1 MTDKNLE
8 RLLYLEEVE
17 GGKALEW
24 AARQTQQTTDHL
36 KKDPQFTSVYQDILM
51 GYQDKNRLKMGLIHR
66 FYYYNFWQDE
76 INPKGLWRRIKL
88 SEFSSGNWEN
98 LFDFDKWFSDT
109 EENLTFSSF
118 QPHPDPTNDHL
129 VMLSLSV
136 GGKDANVIREFD
148 LIKKIFVNDGFN
160 LAEAKQTFAWRSHDE
175 ILIATGELTDS
186 GYPGQL
192 LLLKRNQEI
201 KDAII
206 LFKTSKENMGLWI
219 NHYDYTHDGV
229 EQKMIV
235 LDERVGFYTGFSHL
249 IDADQVKKLNIPEDA
264 DLLSFYRNSFVFRLK
279 SPWNSFLGDSV
290 LISTIPSLIA
300 KDSSEIDLLWSPNG
314 KISFQSFFINSD
326 KFFIRLS
333 ENVLSSIFEIKMK
346 DDSWELERI
355 TPDNKSTYN
364 MVAFDQ
370 ESELSIIAEKS
381 FLKPTTLYLYN
392 SKTAKWVLFQQGSTY
407 FSPESFDVEQWWST
421 SLDGEKIPYFIIK
434 KKDLKFD
441 SQNPV
446 WLYGYGGFEISLEPF
461 YLGMTG
467 KLWLEKGGVFVWSNI
482 RGGGEFGPSW
492 HQAALKMNR
501 HLCYQDFSSI
511 AEDLIQRKLTNEK
524 KILIEGGSN
533 GGLLV
538 GTSLTK
544 RPELFKAV
552 VCGVPLLD
560 MMRSHLLHAGASWV
574 AEYGS
579 PEDGPEMKAYLE
591 SYSPLQ
597 NIKPGVRYPATFFH
611 TSTYDDRVHPGH
623 ARKMA
628 ARMIEENQKVYF
640 HEEREGGHQGRT
652 SPAKNA
658 ENTALHMIFAYQEL
672 GTRN

>member
-1 MTDKNLE
+1 MNDKNLE

-17 GGKALEW
+17 GEKALEW
-24 AARQTQQTTDHL
+24 AATQTQQTTEQL
-36 KKDPQFTSVYQDILM
+36 KKDPRFESVYQNMLTEF
-51 GYQDKNRLKMGLIHR
+51 QDQNRLKTGVIHH

-76 INPKGLWRRIKL
+76 NNPKGLWRRIRL
-88 SEFSSGNWEN
+88 SEFASGSWEN
-98 LFDFDKWFSDT
+98 LLDFDQWFKQTGES
-109 EENLTFSSF
+109 LTYSRFEA
-118 QPHPDPTNDHL
+118 HPDPANDHL

-136 GGKDANVIREFD
+136 GGKDASVIREFD
-148 LIKKIFVNDGFN
+148 LIQKTFIDQGFN
-160 LAEAKQTFAWRSHDE
+160 LPEAKQSFVWKSHDE
-175 ILIATGELTDS
+175 LLIATGELTDS

-192 LLLKRNQEI
+192 LLLKRHQKIEEA
-201 KDAII
+201 KV
-206 LFKTSKENMGLWI
+206 LYKTSKEKMGLWVNTQEFI
-219 NHYDYTHDGV
+219 DQGI
-229 EQKMIV
+229 EQKIFV
-235 LDERVGFYTGFSHL
+235 LDERVGFYTGFSYIVDH
-249 IDADQVKKLNIPEDA
+249 DQVKKINIPEDA
-264 DLLSFYRNSFVFRLK
+264 DLLSYYQNSLVFRLK
-279 SPWNSFLGDSV
+279 SKWRDFAADSV
-290 LISTIPSLIA
+290 LLSSISSLTE
-300 KDSSEIDLLWSPNG
+300 SPVSEVECLWSPVG
-314 KISFQSFFINSD
+314 RISFQAFFVNSG

-333 ENVLSSIFEIKMK
+333 ENVLSAIFELKK
-346 DDSWELERI
+346 KSDSWELARV
-355 TPDNKSTYN
+355 TPDNQSTFG
-364 MVAFDQ
+364 VLAFDQ
-370 ESELSIIAEKS
+370 QSGLSVISERS
-381 FLKPTTLYLYN
+381 FLKPTTLHLYN
-392 SKTAKWVLFQQGSTY
+392 SKTSEWTPFQQGSSY
-407 FSPESFDVEQWWST
+407 FSPENFEVEQWWST

-434 KKDLKFD
+434 KKNLQF
-441 SQNPV
+441 NGNHPV

-467 KLWLEKGGVFVWSNI
+467 KNWLENGGVYVYSNI

-511 AEDLIQRKLTNEK
+511 AEDLIQRKLTNAK
-524 KILIEGGSN
+524 KILIQGGSN

-538 GTSLTK
+538 GTTLTK

-579 PEDGPEMKAYLE
+579 PDEGPEMKAYLE

-597 NIKPGVRYPATFFH
+597 NVKPGVLYPSTYFH

-652 SPAKNA
+652 SPSKNA
-658 ENTALHMIFAYQEL
+658 ESEALQIIFAYQEL
-672 GTRN
+672 GV

>member
-1 MTDKNLE
+1 MTDRKLE
-8 RLLYLEEVE
+8 RLLYLEDVE
-17 GGKALEW
+17 GEKALEW
-24 AARQTQQTTDHL
+24 AAHQTQQATDHL
-36 KKDPQFTSVYQDILM
+36 KQDPRFASVFEDILT
-51 GYQDKNRLKMGLIHR
+51 GYQDKNRLKMGIIHH

-88 SEFSSGNWEN
+88 SEFNSGNWDN
-98 LFDFDKWFSDT
+98 LFDFDKWFKDT
-109 EENLTFSSF
+109 EENLTYSSF
-118 QPHPDPTNDHL
+118 EPHPDPKNDHL

-148 LIKKIFVNDGFN
+148 LIQKIFVNDGFN
-160 LAEAKQTFAWRSHDE
+160 LSEAKQTFAWRSHDE
-175 ILIATGELTDS
+175 ILIAVGKLTNS

-192 LLLKRNQEI
+192 LLLKRHQKIENA
-201 KDAII
+201 KV
-206 LFKTSKENMGLWI
+206 LFKTSKENMGLWVT
-219 NHYDYTHDGV
+219 HYEYTSDGL
-229 EQKMIV
+229 EKKMIA
-235 LDERVGFYTGFSHL
+235 LDERVGFYTGFSHI
-249 IDADQVKKLNIPEDA
+249 IDEDQVKKLNIPEDA
-264 DLLSFYRNSFVFRLK
+264 ELLCYYENSFVFRLK
-279 SPWNSFLGDSV
+279 SLWNSFLADSV
-290 LISTIPSLIA
+290 LISTISSLTEA
-300 KDSSEIDLLWSPNG
+300 DSVEVECLWSPKNR
-314 KISFQSFFINSD
+314 ISFQSFFVNSG

-333 ENVLSSIFEIKMK
+333 ENVLSSIFELKKK
-346 DDSWELERI
+346 DNSWGLERI
-355 TPDNKSTYN
+355 TPDNKSTFS

-370 ESELSIIAEKS
+370 QSELAIIAENS
-381 FLKPTTLYLYN
+381 FLIPTTLHLYN
-392 SKTAKWVLFQQGSTY
+392 SKSAELTLFQQGSSR
-407 FSPESFDVEQWWST
+407 FSSVDFEVEQWWST

-434 KKDLKFD
+434 KKNLKFD
-441 SQNPV
+441 GQNPV

-461 YLGMTG
+461 YLGMRG

-524 KILIEGGSN
+524 KILIAGGSN

-538 GTSLTK
+538 GTSFTK

-552 VCGVPLLD
+552 ICAVPLLD
-560 MMRSHLLHAGASWV
+560 MIRSHLLHAGASWV

-579 PEDGPEMKAYLE
+579 PEEGPEMKAYLE

-597 NIKPGVRYPATFFH
+597 NVKPGVQYPATFFH

-658 ENTALHMIFAYQEL
+658 ENEALHMIFAYQEL
-672 GTRN
+672 GIS